1 MDTLNL
7 KAPLITGKENHMNK
21 YSQVPPLL
29 LIRATKL
36 LLQGRVHFPKE
47 RYGEIVKE
55 DEEFEVI
62 RKVVVD
68 PKENQPQKPAAIF
81 RVYFKFAR
89 FSPKTNKYLSLIP
102 IPLIV
107 AQPGFRSKPW
117 LTGKDTG
124 MFQGLYEWDT
134 VEDAEHYWNSFPLKL
149 MKGRSVP
156 ETLKY
161 EIKEIADIK

>member
-1 MDTLNL
+1 MDTQNL
-7 KAPLITGKENHMNK
+7 KAPLKIGKTDRMNK

-36 LLQGRVHFPKE
+36 LIQGRVHFLKGQ
-47 RYGEIVKE
+47 YGDIIKE
-55 DEEFEVI
+55 DEEFEII

-68 PKENQPQKPAAIF
+68 PDKNQPQKPAAIF

-89 FSPKTNKYLSLIP
+89 FSQKTNKYLSLIP

-107 AQPGFRSKPW
+107 AQPGFRSKTW

-124 MFQGLYEWDT
+124 TFQGLYEWDT
-134 VEDAEHYWNSFPLKL
+134 VEDAEHYWNSFPLKM
-149 MKGRSVP
+149 MKSRAIP
-156 ETLKY
+156 KTLKY
-161 EIKEIADIK
+161 GISEIKNE